1 MDINMWFFLCVKNW
15 SKVLLRI
22 PEGTG
27 TTWKN

>member
-1 MDINMWFFLCVKNW
+1 MEFNMWFICVYEELG
-15 SKVLLRI
+15 KVLFRI